1 MFKNYKIIF
10 FNKVSKRIITITPS
24 EERASLISIKT
35 WLRNNDSISDAVVYD
50 TEGNYAFEYDEEKG
64 VYTMR
69 YDVYYFSF
77 LDDAIHHIYAET
89 DENFTFDM
97 MINVIKRW
105 PEEAVVCDEE
115 GNEVFSKE
123 EGRKD

>member
-64 VYTMR
+64 
-69 YDVYYFSF
+69 
-77 LDDAIHHIYAET
+77 
-89 DENFTFDM
+89 FTQ
-97 MINVIKRW
+97 
-105 PEEAVVCDEE
+105 
-115 GNEVFSKE
+115 
-123 EGRKD
+123 

>member
-1 MFKNYKIIF
+1 
-10 FNKVSKRIITITPS
+10 
-24 EERASLISIKT
+24 
-35 WLRNNDSISDAVVYD
+35 
-50 TEGNYAFEYDEEKG
+50 
-64 VYTMR
+64 MR